1 MREIL
6 SKWSNGTYTV
16 WYVRDNDCD
25 SYCRGAVGM
34 MMLPTALEDKF
45 TVDGRY
51 RVESLVQVK
60 LVGDPYPGD
69 YSMGRTM
76 RNSASSWNLK
86 FVRQDCSILPDFDG
100 HDIVTVL
107 ESDRIRAYHHL
118 IMKNGAPYA
127 WSKTEVLNISGED
140 QTLEMLSSFSL
151 CHISPIETEERMQ
164 DLNFYRLQSRW
175 AQEGKLLKQNLID
188 LHMEPCWQLMSCQV
202 ERYGQVGSMAV
213 RGYFPWGAV
222 EDAKYGYMVG
232 AQLYHPASWQME
244 LYQRDD
250 TVAFSGGLAD
260 REFGHWTKVLK
271 PGDSYAAPDAVISAV
286 MGGVDDIAYA
296 LCDSQNEAMANIPES
311 EEELPVIFNKYCTTW
326 GNPTE
331 ENLTKIVNKI
341 KGKGF
346 KYCVID
352 CGWFSIDYPGE
363 WWSEQG
369 DWDVNAVRF
378 PEGLKKVTDMVRA
391 AGMIPGI
398 WFEFECIGPLAHSY
412 NTRTDMMLKMDGH
425 VLTEGGK
432 RFYDMKDPKVVEFLS
447 EKVIKLLKDNNFG
460 YLKVDYN
467 GNYGMGPDGEESRG
481 EELRKSMLATQAFF
495 LRIRE
500 EIPDIV
506 IENCASGGHREEP
519 SMQAVASM
527 SSFSDAHEPVTIP
540 VIAANLHRAILP
552 RQSQIWA
559 VMRATDSERRVIY
572 SVANTFL
579 GRCCLSG
586 DIYDMSDRQWE
597 LIDEGLKFYKEAVPV
612 IRNGKSVIERNE
624 TMNYSKPDGAQIV
637 KRTGT
642 EDAEGTM
649 LVVVHQFLNPGD
661 AVMTKVPGAK
671 EILKVYK
678 EDCVNIGIDDGRLV
692 ISGMEEY
699 SACAVLLRM

>member
-1 MREIL
+1 MKEIL
-6 SKWSNGTYTV
+6 SKWSNGKFTV

-25 SYCRGAVGM
+25 EYCRGTVGM
-34 MMLPTALEDKF
+34 MMLPTELEDRF

-51 RVESLVQVK
+51 RVDSMVQVK

-69 YSMGRTM
+69 YSMGRTIH
-76 RNSASSWNLK
+76 NSMSSWNLK
-86 FVRQDCSILPDFDG
+86 FVRQDCNVLPDYDG

-107 ESDRIRAYHHL
+107 ESDKIRAYHHL
-118 IMKNGAPYA
+118 IMKNGMPYA
-127 WSKTEVLNISGED
+127 RSRTEVMNITGED
-140 QTLEMLSSFSL
+140 QTLELLSSFSL
-151 CHISPIETEERMQ
+151 CHISPIEAEERMA

-188 LHMEPCWQLMSCQV
+188 LHMEPCWQLQSCQV
-202 ERYGQVGSMAV
+202 ERYGQVGSMPV
-213 RGYFPWGAV
+213 RGYFPWGAL

-232 AQLYHPASWQME
+232 AQLYHPGSWQME

-271 PGDSYAAPDAVISAV
+271 PGDLFTAPEAVLTATMGDVDALS
-286 MGGVDDIAYA
+286 YA
-296 LCDSQNEAMANIPES
+296 LCYAQNEAMANIPES
-311 EEELPVIFNKYCTTW
+311 EEELPVIFNEYCTTW

-341 KGKGF
+341 KGRGF

-352 CGWFSIDYPGE
+352 CGWFSIEYPGE

-378 PEGLKKVTDMVRA
+378 PNGLKKVCDMVRE

-398 WFEFECIGPLAHSY
+398 WFEFECIGPLSHSY
-412 NTRTDMMLKMDGH
+412 DTRTDMMLKMDGH

-432 RFYDMKDPKVVEFLS
+432 RYYDMKDPKVVDYLS
-447 EKVIKLLKDNNFG
+447 EKVIKLLKDNGFG
-460 YLKVDYN
+460 YIKVDYN

-481 EELRKSMLATQAFF
+481 EELRKSILATQDFF
-495 LRIRE
+495 RKIRA
-500 EIPDIV
+500 EIPDMV

-527 SSFSDAHEPVTIP
+527 SSFSDAHEPVNIP
-540 VIAANLHRAILP
+540 IIAANLHRAILP

-559 VMRATDSERRVIY
+559 VMRATDSDRRVIY

-586 DIYDMSDRQWE
+586 DIYDMSDRQWS

-612 IRNGKSVIERNE
+612 IRNGRSVIERNE
-624 TMNYSKPDGAQIV
+624 FMDYNKLSGAQIV
-637 KRTGT
+637 KRTG
-642 EDAEGTM
+642 EKDAAGTM
-649 LVVVHQFLNPGD
+649 LVTVHQFLHPTG
-661 AVMTKVPGAK
+661 VITTEIPEGA
-671 EILKVYK
+671 EILKFYGEETVK
-678 EDCVNIGIDDGRLV
+678 PVLENGVLTIT
-692 ISGMEEY
+692 GMEEY
-699 SACAVLLRM
+699 SACAVLIRL

>member
-6 SKWSNGTYTV
+6 SKFSNGKFTV

-25 SYCRGAVGM
+25 AYCRGAVGM
-34 MMLPTALEDKF
+34 MMLPVELEEEF

-51 RVESLVQVK
+51 RVESLVQLK
-60 LVGDPYPGD
+60 LTGDPYPGD

-86 FVRQDCSILPDFDG
+86 FVRQDLNVLPDYDG

-118 IMKNGAPYA
+118 ILKNGAPYA
-127 WSKTEVLNISGED
+127 RTRTEVLNITGEP

-151 CHISPIETEERMQ
+151 CHISPIEAEERMA

-188 LHMEPCWQLMSCQV
+188 LHMEPCWQLQSCQA

-222 EDAKYGYMVG
+222 EDAKYGYMLG

-260 REFGHWTKVLK
+260 REFGHWTKKLM
-271 PGDSYAAPDAVISAV
+271 PGDTFTTPEAVLSAV

-296 LCDSQNEAMANIPES
+296 LCDGQNEAMAYIPES
-311 EEELPVIFNKYCTTW
+311 EEELPVIFNEYCTTW

-341 KGKGF
+341 KDRGF
-346 KYCVID
+346 TYCVID
-352 CGWFSIDYPGE
+352 CGWFSIDYPGD
-363 WWSEQG
+363 WWNEQG

-378 PEGLKKVTDMVRA
+378 PNGLKKVSDMIRE

-398 WFEFECIGPLAHSY
+398 WFEFECIGPQAHSY

-432 RFYDMKDPKVVEFLS
+432 RFYDMKDPRVVEYLS

-460 YLKVDYN
+460 YIKVDYN

-481 EELRKSMLATQAFF
+481 EELRKSMLATQDFF
-495 LRIRE
+495 KKIRA

-519 SMQAVASM
+519 SMQAIASM
-527 SSFSDAHEPVTIP
+527 SSFSDAHEPVNIP
-540 VIAANLHRAILP
+540 IIAANLHRAILP

-559 VMRATDSERRVIY
+559 VMRATDTDRRVIY
-572 SVANTFL
+572 SMASTFL

-586 DIYDMSDRQWE
+586 DIYDMNDRQWG
-597 LIDEGLKFYKEAVPV
+597 LIDEGLKFYKAAVPV
-612 IRNGKSVIERNE
+612 IRNGKSVIERDERMDYNHLVG
-624 TMNYSKPDGAQIV
+624 TQIV
-637 KRTGT
+637 KRTG
-642 EDAEGTM
+642 EKDGAGMM
-649 LVVVHQFLNPGD
+649 LVVIHQFLQPSGVV
-661 AVMTKVPGAK
+661 AAAIPEGK
-671 EILKVYK
+671 EILAVYAEDTVRPVLEDGELKVT
-678 EDCVNIGIDDGRLV
+678 
-692 ISGMEEY
+692 GMEEY
-699 SACAVLLRM
+699 SACAVLIRL